1 MAKFNHFKISLRL
14 LSIVTVFIIFIS
26 YSTSAAAEQTDD
38 WRWNNIDRVVVVP
51 DIHGAYP
58 AFTRLLQA
66 NLLVD
71 SSLHW
76 IGGETHLV
84 SLGDLLDRGAESRK
98 VMDLL
103 IRLQKEAQAA
113 GGYVH
118 VVAGNHELM
127 NLIGDLRYVAIAE
140 YQAFTIDETTDMR
153 NQAFQKFLSTSPQV
167 YENEQ
172 AARSVF
178 DKKFSSGYFAH
189 REAFSVD
196 GEYGRWLL
204 SLPAIVVIN
213 DIAYAHAG
221 LPEMVAKHSLKEIN
235 RDLQTVTTR
244 YMQMWQELI
253 DLNILVNDENQS
265 AETLAYSML
274 QNALPTECINS
285 RKEACVQLQNNGGVL
300 ISKEHQEKIKAFIK
314 VSESPIIGIGG
325 PLWSRGA
332 IYCRDIFEEPILN
345 ASMKKLGVKQV
356 VVGHTTTPDA
366 RAHSLHNNTLTVLDT
381 GMLVDYYKGR
391 PAALVIENDQQ
402 IVHYLDPDEQ
412 SAPIHNALPGAYK
425 LTDAEIETVL
435 QNGAITALS
444 KPSGAQLGVGGAW
457 QVVVQHN
464 NNKINALFYPHD
476 REDQDRKELAANA
489 LDDLLGF
496 DLVPKTVERTFE
508 NTKGALQ
515 LKFLSTL
522 NEKTRLD
529 TNVAIAGWCPLPR
542 QYQLM
547 HVWDILT
554 ENSGRSVENLYYRT
568 DFGLIYLTEHVNAFG
583 MNKRLPK
590 KLRKDAVKL
599 GPEIRKS
606 LASLNTENLQVAFGS
621 NIDDKAIYALLKRRD
636 AMLRSLN

>member
-1 MAKFNHFKISLRL
+1 MAKFNYFKINLRL
-14 LSIVTVFIIFIS
+14 LSIISLFIIFIT
-26 YSTSAAAEQTDD
+26 YSTSAIAEQTDD

-51 DIHGAYP
+51 DIHGAFP

-66 NLLVD
+66 NSLVD
-71 SSLHW
+71 NSLHW
-76 IGGETHLV
+76 IGGKTHLV

-103 IRLQKEAQAA
+103 MRLQKEAQVA

-127 NLIGDLRYVAIAE
+127 NLIGDLRYVAKAE
-140 YQAFTIDETTDMR
+140 YLAFAIDETTDMR
-153 NQAFQKFLSTSPQV
+153 NQAFQKFLTTSSQAF
-167 YENEQ
+167 ESEQ
-172 AARSVF
+172 AARDAF
-178 DKKFSSGYFAH
+178 DIKFPSGYLAH
-189 REAFSVD
+189 RKAFSTD
-196 GEYGRWLL
+196 GVYGRWLL

-221 LPEMVAKHSLKEIN
+221 LPELVTKHSLNQLNQE
-235 RDLQTVTTR
+235 LQNVTTR
-244 YMQMWQELI
+244 YIKLWHELV
-253 DLNILVNDENQS
+253 DLNILPNDENQD
-265 AETLAYSML
+265 AETLAHSML
-274 QNALPTECINS
+274 QNALPSDCINS
-285 RKEACVQLQNNGGVL
+285 RKESCEQLKNNGSVL
-300 ISKEHQEKIKAFIK
+300 LSKEHEEKIKEFIN
-314 VSESPIIGIGG
+314 VSQSPIIGVDG

-332 IYCRDIFEEPILN
+332 IYCRELFERPILN
-345 ASMKKLGVKQV
+345 ASMNKLGVKQV
-356 VVGHTTTPDA
+356 VVGHTTTPDS

-381 GMLVDYYKGR
+381 GMLVEYYNGR
-391 PAALVIENDQQ
+391 PASLVIEDGQQ

-412 SAPIHNALPGAYK
+412 SPPIRNALPDAYK

-435 QNGAITALS
+435 QNGGITVLS

-457 QVVVQHN
+457 KVVAQHN

-496 DLVPKTVERTFE
+496 ELIPITVGRTIE

-515 LKFLSTL
+515 LSFPGTL
-522 NEKTRLD
+522 NEKSRLES
-529 TNVAIAGWCPLPR
+529 NAAVGGWCPLPR

-583 MNKRLPK
+583 INKRLPK
-590 KLRKDAVKL
+590 KLRKDALKL
-599 GPEIRKS
+599 NPEIRQS
-606 LASLNTENLQVAFGS
+606 LASLNTENLQAALGA

-636 AMLRSLN
+636 AMLRSLK